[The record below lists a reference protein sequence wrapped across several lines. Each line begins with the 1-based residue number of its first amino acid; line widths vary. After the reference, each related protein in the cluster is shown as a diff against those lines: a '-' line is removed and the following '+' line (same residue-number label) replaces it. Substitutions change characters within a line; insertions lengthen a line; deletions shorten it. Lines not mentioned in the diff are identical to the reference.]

1 MILYYC
7 CKRERHLDFLNH
19 SQQRM
24 YMTIMTTCVHLSLCI
39 LLNSYT
45 NMTS

>member
-7 CKRERHLDFLNH
+7 CKRERHFLDH
-19 SQQRM
+19 SRQRL
-24 YMTIMTTCVHLSLCI
+24 YITIMTTCVHLSLCI